1 MLSKFALL
9 SLSALA
15 PVAWGTTYLVTT
27 EFLPPDRP
35 LLAAVL
41 RSLPAGLVLLA
52 ALRKLPEGAWWWK
65 AAVLGLL
72 NFGAFFALLFV
83 AAYRLPGGVAA
94 MVGAVQPL
102 LVAVLASTVLGE
114 RLGPVKIGAG
124 AAGIAGV
131 GLLVLSAD
139 ARLDTAGVLAA
150 LGGAASMA
158 AGIVLTKRWQPPAG
172 PLVSTAWQLVA
183 GGVFLIPVTLV
194 VEGPALPSFTAWNL
208 AGYLYLAL
216 VGTVLAYWLWFRGIR
231 QLPASSVSFL
241 SLLSPVV
248 ATAAG
253 AAVLGESFA
262 PGQLVGLGLILGALA
277 AANVAGL
284 RPGTGQPQRRR
295 PGYWVC
301 QLASDGPLMA
311 KVSSTSTRWPGS
323 AAAGTSMQ
331 TSYWAAPPFSSV
343 GTDVPS
349 RSRVA
354 VHVDSSYWR
363 LSEPTNAG
371 VRSSQ
376 GSPSSLPL

>member
-1 MLSKFALL
+1 MLSKL
-9 SLSALA
+9 SLVSLTALA

-183 GGVFLIPVTLV
+183 GGVFLVPVMLA
-194 VEGPALPSFTAWNL
+194 VEGPALPSFTTGNL

-262 PGQLVGLGLILGALA
+262 PGQLVGLGLILGALV

-295 PGYWVC
+295 LV
-301 QLASDGPLMA
+301 
-311 KVSSTSTRWPGS
+311 TGS
-323 AAAGTSMQ
+323 A
-331 TSYWAAPPFSSV
+331 SSPRM
-343 GTDVPS
+343 GP
-349 RSRVA
+349 
-354 VHVDSSYWR
+354 
-363 LSEPTNAG
+363 
-371 VRSSQ
+371 
-376 GSPSSLPL
+376 

>member
-1 MLSKFALL
+1 MLSKL
-9 SLSALA
+9 SLVSLTALA
-15 PVAWGTTYLVTT
+15 PVAWGATYLVTT

-52 ALRKLPEGAWWWK
+52 ALRKLPEGALWWK

-102 LVAVLASTVLGE
+102 LVAVLASRVLGE

-139 ARLDTAGVLAA
+139 ARLDAAGVLAA

-183 GGVFLIPVTLV
+183 GGVFLIPVMLV
-194 VEGPALPSFTAWNL
+194 FEGPGLPSFTAANL

-262 PGQLVGLGLILGALA
+262 PGQLVGLGLILGALV

-295 PGYWVC
+295 PV
-301 QLASDGPLMA
+301 
-311 KVSSTSTRWPGS
+311 TGS
-323 AAAGTSMQ
+323 A
-331 TSYWAAPPFSSV
+331 SSPRM
-343 GTDVPS
+343 G
-349 RSRVA
+349 R
-354 VHVDSSYWR
+354 
-363 LSEPTNAG
+363 
-371 VRSSQ
+371 
-376 GSPSSLPL
+376 

>member
-1 MLSKFALL
+1 MLSKLSLL
-9 SLSALA
+9 SLTALA
-15 PVAWGTTYLVTT
+15 PGAWGTTYLVTT

-102 LVAVLASTVLGE
+102 LVAVLASRVLGE

-139 ARLDTAGVLAA
+139 ARLDAVGVLAS

-183 GGVFLIPVTLV
+183 GGVFLIPVMLV
-194 VEGPALPSFTAWNL
+194 FEGPGLPSFTAANL

-241 SLLSPVV
+241 SLFSPVV

-262 PGQLVGLGLILGALA
+262 PGQLVGLGLILGALV

-284 RPGTGQPQRRR
+284 RPGPGQPQRRR
-295 PGYWVC
+295 PV
-301 QLASDGPLMA
+301 
-311 KVSSTSTRWPGS
+311 TGS
-323 AAAGTSMQ
+323 A
-331 TSYWAAPPFSSV
+331 SS
-343 GTDVPS
+343 P
-349 RSRVA
+349 
-354 VHVDSSYWR
+354 R
-363 LSEPTNAG
+363 LG
-371 VRSSQ
+371 R
-376 GSPSSLPL
+376 

>member
-1 MLSKFALL
+1 MLSKLGLL
-9 SLSALA
+9 SLTALA

-27 EFLPPDRP
+27 ELLPPDRP

-52 ALRKLPEGAWWWK
+52 VLRRLPSGAWWWK
-65 AAVLGLL
+65 SAVLGLL
-72 NFGAFFALLFV
+72 NFGAFFALLFI

-102 LVAVLASTVLGE
+102 LVAVLASRVLGE
-114 RLGPVKIGAG
+114 RLGPVKLAAG

-139 ARLDTAGVLAA
+139 ARLDAAGVLAA

-158 AGIVLTKRWQPPAG
+158 AGIVLTKRWQPPVG

-183 GGVFLIPVTLV
+183 GGLFLVPVMLAA
-194 VEGPALPSFTAWNL
+194 EGPALPAFTAANL

-231 QLPASSVSFL
+231 LLPASGVSFM

-262 PGQLVGLGLILGALA
+262 PGQLVGLILILGALV
-277 AANVAGL
+277 AANAAGL
-284 RPGTGQPQRRR
+284 NAGARRPQPQHR
-295 PGYWVC
+295 PV
-301 QLASDGPLMA
+301 
-311 KVSSTSTRWPGS
+311 TGS
-323 AAAGTSMQ
+323 A
-331 TSYWAAPPFSSV
+331 SS
-343 GTDVPS
+343 P
-349 RSRVA
+349 RSGR
-354 VHVDSSYWR
+354 
-363 LSEPTNAG
+363 
-371 VRSSQ
+371 
-376 GSPSSLPL
+376 

>member
-1 MLSKFALL
+1 MLSKLGLL
-9 SLSALA
+9 SLTALA

-27 EFLPPDRP
+27 ELLPPDRP

-52 ALRKLPEGAWWWK
+52 VLRRLPSGAWWWK
-65 AAVLGLL
+65 SAVLGLL
-72 NFGAFFALLFV
+72 NFGAFFALLFI

-102 LVAVLASTVLGE
+102 LVAVLASRVLGE
-114 RLGPVKIGAG
+114 RLGPVKLAAG

-139 ARLDTAGVLAA
+139 ARLDAAGVLAA

-183 GGVFLIPVTLV
+183 GGVFLVPVMLA
-194 VEGPALPSFTAWNL
+194 VEGSSMPAFTGLNL

-216 VGTVLAYWLWFRGIR
+216 VGTVLAYWLWFRGIAR
-231 QLPASSVSFL
+231 LPASSVSFL

-253 AAVLGESFA
+253 AAVLGEGFS
-262 PGQLVGLGLILGALA
+262 PGQLAGLALILGALV
-277 AANVAGL
+277 AANSAAL
-284 RPGTGQPQRRR
+284 EFRSRR
-295 PGYWVC
+295 PGK
-301 QLASDGPLMA
+301 AR
-311 KVSSTSTRWPGS
+311 RWEATGS
-323 AAAGTSMQ
+323 A
-331 TSYWAAPPFSSV
+331 SS
-343 GTDVPS
+343 P
-349 RSRVA
+349 R
-354 VHVDSSYWR
+354 
-363 LSEPTNAG
+363 
-371 VRSSQ
+371 
-376 GSPSSLPL
+376 